1 MLRSAIAFAL
11 TSGLSAVWAAD
22 VPVAQSVAGYQADRP
37 ASLAKMAS
45 SRQARYQDGAAGPAA
60 ANKTSVGI
68 SHRDPLRVAAQR
80 AAETAAS
87 KQTGDSKLAGEN
99 PQTSTEPTRP
109 AQVTLRKSAS
119 HDFRLWDAGRSLI
132 SDVDDD
138 GYFRRFEIRFDA
150 DVSYGDALVY
160 AKLYLRRVGDSG
172 DWQHYYT
179 TDDFWIYGES
189 DSDDYYV
196 ETLLNDGYPT
206 AEYDVLVDLYES
218 GYSGI
223 VATMGPFEDSSLRDL
238 PLEDSGL
245 DLDIPYAGFSIGD
258 VDTTLLTDRDN
269 DGYYSRFTVSF
280 DPDHD
285 SGSRAAYAVL
295 RIREPGGDWE
305 TEHTSAIFTIDVSG
319 DADRYSF
326 TAEWQSGYPTA
337 RYDMQIDLYD
347 AGSQQL
353 VASVSSERPELSR
366 VPLEDADRDD
376 SPGGGGGGGGGDS
389 DSDGSG
395 GGGSMSLLLLGVVA
409 GLLLARARLRSSRQA
424 VPVTADRRPG
434 RTKTASSTNQQ

>member
-11 TSGLSAVWAAD
+11 ASSLSAAWAAD
-22 VPVAQSVAGYQADRP
+22 APVAQSLAGYQSDRATP
-37 ASLAKMAS
+37 VAKMAS
-45 SRQARYQDGAAGPAA
+45 SRQARYQDGPASTAA
-60 ANKTSVGI
+60 AASKTGEGI
-68 SHRDPLRVAAQR
+68 SHRDPLRVAAQ
-80 AAETAAS
+80 AAVS
-87 KQTGDSKLAGEN
+87 KQAA
-99 PQTSTEPTRP
+99 TEPDRP
-109 AQVTLRKSAS
+109 AHVTLRKSAS

-132 SDVDDD
+132 SDADDD
-138 GYFRRFEIRFDA
+138 GYYRRFEIRFDA

-196 ETLLNDGYPT
+196 ETVLNDGYPT
-206 AEYDVLVDLYES
+206 AQYDVLVDLYES

-245 DLDIPYAGFSIGD
+245 DLDIPYAGFAIGD
-258 VDTTLLTDRDN
+258 VDTTLQTDRDN
-269 DGYYSRFTVSF
+269 DGYYSRFTISF

-295 RIREPGGDWE
+295 RIRAPGGDWE
-305 TEHTSAIFTIDVSG
+305 TEHTSAIFTVDVSG

-337 RYDMQIDLYD
+337 RYDIQIDLYD

-366 VPLEDADRDD
+366 VPLEDAGRDT
-376 SPGGGGGGGGGDS
+376 SSGGGGGGGGGDS

-395 GGGSMSLLLLGVVA
+395 GGGSMSLLLLGIVA
-409 GLLLARARLRSSRQA
+409 GLLLARARLRSSRQT
-424 VPVTADRRPG
+424 VPATVERRRRG
-434 RTKTASSTNQQ
+434 ALTTKPSSAERP

>member
-1 MLRSAIAFAL
+1 MLRTAIALAL
-11 TSGLSAVWAAD
+11 ATGLPLASSAAELPDAH
-22 VPVAQSVAGYQADRP
+22 SVAGYQADR
-37 ASLAKMAS
+37 AAVTKSTTV
-45 SRQARYQDGAAGPAA
+45 RQARYQDGLASATTTANAATKSASP
-60 ANKTSVGI
+60 V
-68 SHRDPLRVAAQR
+68 SHRDPLRLAAQ
-80 AAETAAS
+80 AVASQQTA
-87 KQTGDSKLAGEN
+87 
-99 PQTSTEPTRP
+99 TEPARP
-109 AQVTLRKSAS
+109 AYLPLRKSAT
-119 HDFRLWDAGRSLI
+119 HDFQLWDAGRSLLT
-132 SDVDDD
+132 DVDDD
-138 GYFRRFEIRFDA
+138 GYYRRFEIRFDA
-150 DVSYGDALVY
+150 DVRYGDARVY

-179 TDDFWIYGES
+179 TDDFWISGES

-196 ETLLNDGYPT
+196 ETVLNDGYPT

-245 DLDIPYAGFSIGD
+245 DLDIPDAGFSIGD
-258 VDTTLLTDRDN
+258 VDTSLLTDRDN

-285 SGSRAAYAVL
+285 SGTRSAYAVL

-305 TEHTSAIFTIDVSG
+305 TEHTSAIFTVDVSG

-337 RYDMQIDLYD
+337 RYDLQIDLYD

-366 VPLEDADRDD
+366 VPLEDAGRDT
-376 SPGGGGGGGGGDS
+376 SSGGGGGGGDS
-389 DSDGSG
+389 DSEGRG
-395 GGGSMSLLLLGVVA
+395 GGGSMSLLLLGLVA
-409 GLLLARARLRSSRQA
+409 GLLLARTRLQPTRQS
-424 VPVTADRRPG
+424 TLLLADRLAPLPRKHSG
-434 RTKTASSTNQQ
+434 RH